1 MYVSVA
7 QLEPVWLN
15 KKRTIE
21 KIISAIEQAATEK
34 SDLVVFGET
43 LLPGYPFW
51 IELTDGAKFES
62 DIQKAFYSKYLT
74 EAVDIEGGDLSLI
87 QKIAKDNSIAVYIG
101 VAEQASDRGGH
112 SIYCSL
118 VYIDKSGKIESVH
131 RKLMPTYEERLF
143 WATGELDA
151 DGTGFPLR
159 SKRKS
164 THSRLAGQRTKY
176 H

>member
-51 IELTDGAKFES
+51 I
-62 DIQKAFYSKYLT
+62 
-74 EAVDIEGGDLSLI
+74 
-87 QKIAKDNSIAVYIG
+87 
-101 VAEQASDRGGH
+101 
-112 SIYCSL
+112 
-118 VYIDKSGKIESVH
+118 
-131 RKLMPTYEERLF
+131 
-143 WATGELDA
+143 
-151 DGTGFPLR
+151 
-159 SKRKS
+159 
-164 THSRLAGQRTKY
+164 
-176 H
+176 